1 MFNYDSIANTD
12 DGSCLPIIFGCTDS
26 TALNYDPMVNTDNGS
41 CILPVY
47 GCTDWDAYNYN
58 IQANINDSSCVY
70 DAGCITGPGNPYW
83 LNDECYAWVI
93 SIDAYCC
100 DIGWDSYCQSQYN
113 YCAFGTPLD
122 IEDLRDGQLYIYPNP
137 TADIVNLIG
146 LYKINVVVFDM
157 KGNKILNL
165 IDVNQIDFS
174 NFENGIYNLSIT
186 YNNILI
192 NYRIIKI

>member
-1 MFNYDSIANTD
+1 MANVS
-12 DGSCLPIIFGCTDS
+12 GGHCH
-26 TALNYDPMVNTDNGS
+26 
-41 CILPVY
+41 
-47 GCTDWDAYNYN
+47 
-58 IQANINDSSCVY
+58 Y

-83 LNDECYAWVI
+83 LNNECYAWVI

-100 DIGWDSYCQSQYN
+100 DIGWDNYCQSQYN

-137 TADIVNLIG
+137 TTDILNLLG

-174 NFENGIYNLSIT
+174 SFENGIYNLSIT